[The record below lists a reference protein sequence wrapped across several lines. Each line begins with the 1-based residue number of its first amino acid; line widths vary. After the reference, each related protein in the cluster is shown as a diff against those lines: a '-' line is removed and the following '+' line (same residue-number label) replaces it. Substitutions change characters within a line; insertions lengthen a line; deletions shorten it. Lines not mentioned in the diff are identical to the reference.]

1 MRPSAFRWT
10 IMHEWARSSPP
21 GAVPVMAGAA
31 LVDREP
37 RLDVVTAGT
46 FSVDGQ
52 PISWRTREALQRV
65 GLEARQHRSKQITR
79 EHVESSDLI
88 IGLAPEH
95 VQWIRREH
103 PDMASRTATLRRL
116 VRDLRSDGPLTDRVS
131 QLALHRVE
139 LEPWEEVIDPGGG
152 ELDDFVA
159 CAIDVVAL
167 IDGLVDRLRP
177 IG

>member
-1 MRPSAFRWT
+1 MADLLVICT
-10 IMHEWARSSPP
+10 GNAARS
-21 GAVPVMAGAA
+21 VMAGAA

-37 RLDVVTAGT
+37 RLSVVTAGT

-52 PISWRTREALQRV
+52 PISWRTREALSRV
-65 GLEARQHRSKQITR
+65 GLEARHHRSKQITR
-79 EHVESSDLI
+79 EHVEAADLV

-103 PDMASRTATLRRL
+103 PDVAHRTATLRRL
-116 VRDLRSDGPLTDRVS
+116 VRDLDTEGALSERISRMS
-131 QLALHRVE
+131 LHRVD

-152 ELDDFVA
+152 EVEDFITCVH
-159 CAIDVVAL
+159 DVVDL
-167 IDGLVDRLRP
+167 VDRVVDRLRP

>member
-1 MRPSAFRWT
+1 MPLADVTSLLVICTGNA
-10 IMHEWARSSPP
+10 ARS
-21 GAVPVMAGAA
+21 VMAGAT

-37 RLDVVTAGT
+37 RLSVVTAGT

-52 PISWRTREALQRV
+52 PISWRTREALSRV

-79 EHVESSDLI
+79 EHLDSADLV

-103 PDMASRTATLRRL
+103 PDVASRTATLRRL
-116 VRDLRSDGPLTDRVS
+116 VRDLDVDGPLGSRLDR
-131 QLALHRVE
+131 LALHQVE

-152 ELDDFVA
+152 EVEDFIT
-159 CAIDVVAL
+159 CAHDVVAL
-167 IDGLVDRLRP
+167 VDQLVDRLRP
-177 IG
+177 PH